1 MCVCGVCLA
10 ESIHVRVHGADVSEK
25 KAFMRVYTEHAW
37 VIMGR
42 AAGNGTR
49 EARLVV
55 PCTLTRPVPSG
66 HEVLPEHHAWCVTS
80 QDSRELDDAGGP
92 LTRLRKFV
100 LRVRPKK
107 QKKGFTAGTWRG
119 PVRPVL
125 PPCRVHQ
132 TCSSACPSTSHG
144 MHKRLR
150 VRCASCLYPRR
161 RREHALSRGLEVH
174 GHRRQ
179 HGRAKSGRANRH
191 VALRGR
197 RG

>member
-1 MCVCGVCLA
+1 MTRNA
-10 ESIHVRVHGADVSEK
+10 QVH
-25 KAFMRVYTEHAW
+25 
-37 VIMGR
+37 R
-42 AAGNGTR
+42 AAGKWTR

-55 PCTLTRPVPSG
+55 PCTLTRPVSSG
-66 HEVLPEHHAWCVTS
+66 HEVLPER
-80 QDSRELDDAGGP
+80 QDSRELDDAGGGAFEKVCAQSQ
-92 LTRLRKFV
+92 TEET
-100 LRVRPKK
+100 KK
-107 QKKGFTAGTWRG
+107 RIYGRNVARTGTS
-119 PVRPVL
+119 VL
-125 PPCRVHQ
+125 PTCRVHQ